1 LIVAGIAA
9 TAFIPGVGAFI
20 GAALIG
26 AGVSGLQYDVENA
39 IAGKNGSTGGWL
51 LNLGV
56 GAVVG
61 VISEGAG
68 MAIGGVLS
76 KMTTAGVKEVASLSG
91 SAFAKGAAKIAARES
106 LRVGL
111 NGAKGAGTSVLSK
124 IGQNLINHDTWDHDL
139 GSAAIQGAI
148 FGIVSCE

>member
-39 IAGKNGSTGGWL
+39 MSGKEGSTGGWL

-76 KMTTAGVKEVASLSG
+76 KVTTAGVKEVASLSG
-91 SAFAKGAAKIAARES
+91 SALAKGAAKLAARES
-106 LRVGL
+106 LRFGL
-111 NGAKGAGTSVLSK
+111 EAAKGAGTSVLSK
-124 IGQNLINHDTWDHDL
+124 IGHNLINHEAWDRDL
-139 GSAAIQGAI
+139 GTAAIQGAI
-148 FGIVSCE
+148 FGVVTCE

>member
-1 LIVAGIAA
+1 MAGVAAS
-9 TAFIPGVGAFI
+9 AFIPVVGTFI

-39 IAGKNGSTGGWL
+39 MSGTKGSTGSWL
-51 LNLGV
+51 LNMGI

-68 MAIGGVLS
+68 MVIGGVLS
-76 KMTTAGVKEVASLSG
+76 KVTTAGVKEVASLSG
-91 SAFAKGAAKIAARES
+91 SALAKGGAKLVARES

-111 NGAKGAGTSVLSK
+111 NAAKGAGTSVLSK
-124 IGQNLINHDTWDHDL
+124 IGHNLINHDAWDHDL
-139 GSAAIQGAI
+139 GNAAIHGAI
-148 FGIVSCE
+148 FGVVSCG